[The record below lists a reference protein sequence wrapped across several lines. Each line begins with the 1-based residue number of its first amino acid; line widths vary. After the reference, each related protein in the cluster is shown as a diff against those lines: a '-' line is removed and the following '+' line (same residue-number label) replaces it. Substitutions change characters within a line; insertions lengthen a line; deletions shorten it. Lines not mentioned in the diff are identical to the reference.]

1 MITQSE
7 LKKLLHYDPETGLFT
22 WLPREN
28 PQVNAMLSG
37 KIAGCECL
45 RDKLSY
51 VCIRVNG
58 KLKLAHRLAWLYV
71 HGHWPKGVI
80 DHIDGNGTN
89 NSIKN
94 LRDVS
99 CQVNSKNQ
107 KKSSLN
113 KSGFPG
119 VRPYGKNG
127 KFRAEL
133 RVNGKSLHVGVFSSA
148 EEAAKERRKA
158 ALKHGFHANHGAR

>member
-1 MITQSE
+1 
-7 LKKLLHYDPETGLFT
+7 
-22 WLPREN
+22 
-28 PQVNAMLSG
+28 MLSG
-37 KIAGCECL
+37 KVAGCECM

-51 VCIRVNG
+51 ICIRVKG
-58 KLKLAHRLAWLYV
+58 KLNLAHRLAWLYV
-71 HGHWPKGVI
+71 YGLWPKGVI

-89 NSIKN
+89 NSISN

-99 CQVNSKNQ
+99 CKINSRNQ

-113 KSGFPG
+113 KSGFTG

-133 RVNGKSLHVGVFSSA
+133 KLKRKTLHIGVFDTA
-148 EEAAKERRKA
+148 EEAAKERKKA
-158 ALKHGFHANHGAR
+158 ALEYGFHLNHGER